1 MSLFNFLNVSP
12 RSELRIRRR
21 KMEGIQLNW
30 KKFELEKAERV
41 ERYMDSLSVKAVV
54 SAVLSECVNAICAAE
69 YGRKSRVRKRKDDTV
84 VSLGDEGISNI
95 CKTPDQWKRKRKYAS
110 CTWHDRSYAIY
121 MLLKKSI
128 FNGNVYT
135 ASKFLG
141 IPRTTLCG

>member
-69 YGRKSRVRKRKDDTV
+69 CGRKSRVRKRKDDTV

-95 CKTPDQWKRKRKYAS
+95 TNIS
-110 CTWHDRSYAIY
+110 IHD
-121 MLLKKSI
+121 
-128 FNGNVYT
+128 N
-135 ASKFLG
+135 
-141 IPRTTLCG
+141 